1 MKDNRTCGT
10 CGRIRPR
17 DLGRNYCPF
26 TAGPAYLN
34 KPADRCICYIPE
46 GSKEAQACKESEPEE
61 FAEEE
66 ESREDMEESD
76 VC

>member
-1 MKDNRTCGT
+1 MYENIKKTCGT

-34 KPADRCICYIPE
+34 KPADRCICYVMK
-46 GSKEAQACKESEPEE
+46 GSKEAEVLEIEMKAKKTVDT
-61 FAEEE
+61 
-66 ESREDMEESD
+66 EDSY

>member
-26 TAGPAYLN
+26 TAGPAYFN
-34 KPADRCICYIPE
+34 KPAHRCICYVPA
-46 GSKEAQACKESEPEE
+46 GSKEAEACMSDEQEDY
-61 FAEEE
+61 
-66 ESREDMEESD
+66 REDTEDSD